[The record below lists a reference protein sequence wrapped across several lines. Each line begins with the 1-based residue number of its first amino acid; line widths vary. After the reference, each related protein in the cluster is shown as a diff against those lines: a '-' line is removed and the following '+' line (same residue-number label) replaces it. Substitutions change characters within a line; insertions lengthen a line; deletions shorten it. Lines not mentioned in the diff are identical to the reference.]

1 MLDLICLLM
10 TLGLGQGALVL
21 SSYGKDERVALQ
33 KTGGLCGSPGMLY
46 CNQPR
51 AYPRLA
57 IKRALRRQTTMLD
70 MFELQAPAHMVK
82 RSTDDFYE
90 ACPSTHMTI
99 LPRVGTNTN
108 NQQRYLVNGAIIRE
122 DRELVQ
128 QVQVTTCDGPGD
140 SCSAGGF
147 GVRTEC
153 RQQFS
158 HHRLVA
164 LDMERGELVVE
175 TFTFPSCC
183 SCMVQRA
190 L

>member
-1 MLDLICLLM
+1 MLTLICFLM

-33 KTGGLCGSPGMLY
+33 RTGGLCGSSGLLY
-46 CNQPR
+46 CDQPR

-70 MFELQAPAHMVK
+70 MFDQAPANMVK
-82 RSTDDFYE
+82 RSTEDFYE

-108 NQQRYLVNGAIIRE
+108 NQQRYLVNGDIGHEIG
-122 DRELVQ
+122 ELVQ

-140 SCSAGGF
+140 SCGAGGF

-153 RQQFS
+153 RQQYS

-164 LDMERGELVVE
+164 FDMERGELVVE

-183 SCMVQRA
+183 SCMVHRG